1 VDVVLYTRL
10 GLRALYIGDEAVI
23 DVPSFTL
30 NGRHMRNV
38 RQAVSCS
45 RNAGVTTRMCREADI
60 ALQRSGAIEKPVSRA
75 EISCP
80 EAIA

>member
-1 VDVVLYTRL
+1 MLYARL

-38 RQAVSCS
+38 RQAVSRS
-45 RNAGVTTRMCREADI
+45 RNAGVTTRMCMLCR
-60 ALQRSGAIEKPVSRA
+60 
-75 EISCP
+75 
-80 EAIA
+80 